1 MELPKFDRPNAVDG
15 EPATPELRWNVTT
28 TEPRLVP
35 QSRPRA
41 DVERNA
47 ARVLT
52 VIAVASIAA
61 SAINISA
68 AATVGR
74 GSSLN
79 LAFFIAV
86 AAAQLV
92 WGMVALLRAPRWW
105 LALGAAGNLVVAA
118 IWFVSRTVGIPGVY
132 GGITL
137 PVGFSDGLATALE
150 VVIVVGAVALMS
162 LRRDLAGSAA
172 RSAGVVVAAAV
183 VVGGLGLGGVLT
195 QAGAI
200 GSSSTGSGPG
210 VNGPA
215 GGIYGGSTSGGG
227 TSGGST
233 SGGSTSGGNSYNY

>member
-1 MELPKFDRPNAVDG
+1 
-15 EPATPELRWNVTT
+15 
-28 TEPRLVP
+28 
-35 QSRPRA
+35 
-41 DVERNA
+41 
-47 ARVLT
+47 LT

-92 WGMVALLRAPRWW
+92 WGMVALVRAPRWW

-162 LRRDLAGSAA
+162 QRRDLARSAA

-183 VVGGLGLGGVLT
+183 VVGGLALGGVLA

-200 GSSSTGSGPG
+200 GSSPTGNGPS

-215 GGIYGGSTSGGG
+215 VPGGGNGIYGGSTSG
-227 TSGGST
+227 SGST
-233 SGGSTSGGNSYNY
+233 SGGSTSGGGSGGGSYNY

>member
-1 MELPKFDRPNAVDG
+1 
-15 EPATPELRWNVTT
+15 
-28 TEPRLVP
+28 
-35 QSRPRA
+35 
-41 DVERNA
+41 
-47 ARVLT
+47 LT

-79 LAFFIAV
+79 LAFFITV

-92 WGMVALLRAPRWW
+92 WGMVALVRGPRWW

-150 VVIVVGAVALMS
+150 VVIVVGAVTLMS
-162 LRRDLAGSAA
+162 QRRDLARSAA

-200 GSSSTGSGPG
+200 GPSSTGSGPG
-210 VNGPA
+210 VNGPGVGSGG
-215 GGIYGGSTSGGG
+215 GGIYGGSTSGGSTSG
-227 TSGGST
+227 GSASGGSTYGGSTSGGSTSGGST